1 MAYITCTL
9 SLNLYE
15 ANPKCSKLTVC
26 VYKGFYIKPYDKN
39 GDIKYY
45 LCAQGYEVYKPASF
59 TAPLNALVYL
69 RYSTGS
75 RSHTYHSF
83 TQWFVVKPCS
93 KASLSFDEGGY
104 SSQVES
110 ENLEPLPRLDDKA
123 VSDAEAEILNLGLT
137 PSQYD
142 PVRSLYHYV
151 VKQLGLVNPAD
162 HVAKLANLKAGEVL
176 TIPFATLPKLQQLTP
191 QTQPQTDLNA
201 QISALRAEI
210 EKKRKELEELEM
222 QLQALLMKQ
231 GLEQLKEA
239 VTV

>member
-15 ANPKCSKLTVC
+15 ANPKCTTLQVK
-26 VYKGFYIKPYDKN
+26 VYKGFYVKRYDGKN
-39 GDIKYY
+39 GSKKFY
-45 LCAQGYEVYKPASF
+45 LCATSDSIFNPTTF
-59 TAPLNALVYL
+59 TAPENSLVFL

-83 TQWFVVKPCS
+83 SQWFLVKRVS
-93 KASLSFDEGGY
+93 RVSISFDEGGY
-104 SSQVES
+104 TSRAEA
-110 ENLEPLPRLDDKA
+110 ENLEPLPLPDNKA
-123 VSDAEAEILNLGLT
+123 VSQAEAEILNLGLT

-142 PVRSLYHYV
+142 PVCSLYHYV
-151 VKQLGLVNPAD
+151 VKQFHLVNFASLD
-162 HVAKLANLKAGEVL
+162 LASLEPGKSV
-176 TIPFATLPKLQQLTP
+176 TIPFSQPTP

-201 QISALRAEI
+201 QIAGLRAAI
-210 EKKRKELEELEM
+210 EAKKRELEELER